1 MYIVTVIGRTKGVGV
16 ACNTCPGGS
25 LAEDPSGD
33 STDAC
38 PPPRPRNYHGGLA
51 GVLQRQTV
59 PAGRYTPYRITF
71 VTLFAQRPFLS
82 PPTNSCATNRATIPI
97 SIIELNRRDCSI
109 LSRRDHK
116 AETVFFSSFFLMM
129 FKNVSRSKREIYI
142 GIFLSRDFFP
152 VPKGRRDGFG
162 KSERGDR
169 VTASK
174 ACFEHSRGGARVGRQ
189 APVAQTPR
197 SLLLSLRKEALQ
209 IVAGLPR
216 TFQPYR
222 LVAASN

>member
-38 PPPRPRNYHGGLA
+38 PPPRPRKYHGGLA

-59 PAGRYTPYRITF
+59 PAGQYTPYRITF
-71 VTLFAQRPFLS
+71 VTLFAQRSFLS
-82 PPTNSCATNRATIPI
+82 PPTNSCATNRATTI
-97 SIIELNRRDCSI
+97 SIIELNRRNCSI

-116 AETVFFSSFFLMM
+116 AETVFFPSFFLMM

-142 GIFLSRDFFP
+142 GAFLSRDFFFP

-216 TFQPYR
+216 TFQPYC